1 MNFSL
6 PYFTY
11 CENAVGILS
20 QPFNVFT
27 GLAYIAVAF
36 FLWIGGEGR
45 DRELRTV
52 AAFLVF
58 IHGVCS
64 VFWHITD
71 MPLGLTFDIISA
83 ILLAAFLETV
93 LLHRLLRWPSWLCM
107 LAVVTTFVFAII
119 LKDTGVPYLS
129 QNGGAFLP
137 FLFVLAFVALA
148 VQRRNQNATIYL
160 LSSSYALLFAIAF
173 RSVDW
178 MLCTRFETGTH
189 FLSHI
194 MGAVAILYAVIAID
208 ADYKNMPDKKAGKKQ
223 ETKTPDYEGN
233 F

>member
-58 IHGVCS
+58 IHGLCS
-64 VFWHITD
+64 IFWHITD

-93 LLHRLLRWPSWLCM
+93 LLRRLLHWPSWLCM
-107 LAVVTTFVFAII
+107 LAVVATFAFAVIV
-119 LKDTGVPYLS
+119 KDSGIPYLTQS
-129 QNGGAFLP
+129 GGAFLP

-148 VQRRNQNATIYL
+148 VQRRNQDATIYL
-160 LSSSYALLFAIAF
+160 LSSSYAFLFAIAF
-173 RSVDW
+173 RSADW
-178 MLCTRFETGTH
+178 ALCARFETGTH

-194 MGAVAILYAVIAID
+194 MAAAAILYAAIAID
-208 ADYKNMPDKKAGKKQ
+208 ADYENAPDKEKNKKTG
-223 ETKTPDYEGN
+223 TKSPDYEGN